1 VTISPAS
8 SLPDCQFTV
17 AEGNTAA
24 GIAERF
30 GATLNQVYRQDGTQD
45 DMGAIRTGE
54 VLVIKGV
61 SVEACVNG
69 GGVVPLT
76 ATVTP

>member
-1 VTISPAS
+1 MTVSPTA
-8 SLPDCQFTV
+8 SLPDCNFTV

-54 VLVIKGV
+54 VLVIQGV
-61 SVEACVNG
+61 SVEACTNG
-69 GGVVPLT
+69 GGVVPAT

>member
-1 VTISPAS
+1 VF
-8 SLPDCQFTV
+8 DCQFSV

-54 VLVIKGV
+54 VLVIKGI
-61 SVEACVNG
+61 SAEACVNG

-76 ATVTP
+76 ATATP